1 MAWCAVSVETL
12 FRSRGKFPRYSV
24 HSASVA
30 LYVHIPFCGKRCP
43 YCAFYKLIWNPED
56 ERRYVD
62 AVIEE
67 MAIYARSFG
76 GIPLSSVFW
85 GGGTPSALSL
95 DAISAIADGIRTHF
109 TVPDG
114 IEWTVEAN
122 PETLTDDRLGRFSAH
137 GINRVSVGI
146 QSTLASELVTLGREH
161 TQLSM
166 DRLLDRIRSV
176 GIDNINVDFIYG
188 VPGQTL
194 LGLLES
200 IEWALHQRPTHIS
213 TYALSI
219 EPGTIYA
226 KTGVKAADEDL
237 QLQMYRG
244 IRRRVLQA
252 GFRQYEVSA
261 FGLPGYESRHNLSY
275 WHYSPY
281 IGLGP
286 SASSYFKGVAYQQVS
301 SLERY
306 VLDPTPPVLKGA
318 VALDTAGL
326 GAHFLIANLRRSEG
340 VTYSTIERE
349 LGAARWMPMDP
360 AVKEFKRMGLLRN
373 RDDRLQLTRRGV
385 ELMNTVLEGLI

>member
-286 SASSYFKGVAYQQVS
+286 SASSYFKGVAYHQVS

-318 VALDTAGL
+318 VALDTEGL